1 MELRTLTYFLAVAD
15 RESFSAAAN
24 EVLFVTQPTLSRQ
37 MKELE
42 EELGAKLFER
52 GSRKTTLT
60 EAGMRFRERA
70 REIVELARQTEKEFA
85 ESSKEE
91 IVGDVYFGGGET
103 RAFGFVAAA
112 CRRLR
117 EKHPK
122 IRLHITSG
130 NAQDVTEKLDRGLL
144 DFGLLVEPVD
154 KSKYEYVELPARDTW
169 GLLVR
174 KDHPLA
180 KKGFVTVEDL
190 EKIPLLVSRQAMMM
204 REFSGRLGRDVHS
217 LNVVATY
224 NLIYNAAIFAA
235 QGLGAAFTLEGLVN
249 TDGRSKLAFVS
260 FTPIMTSGLVVVW
273 KRNPVFSKPAA
284 RFLECLESVIRA
296 T

>member
-91 IVGDVYFGGGET
+91 IVGDVYVGGGEVIEARGHDYGVVRT
-103 RAFGFVAAA
+103 KLKARPWTHWGKCPWIVYTDDAVYYQRYTGRSISIVDALEAIGQPSAFADRKRIAAA
-112 CRRLR
+112 N
-117 EKHPK
+117 
-122 IRLHITSG
+122 G
-130 NAQDVTEKLDRGLL
+130 VADYRG
-144 DFGLLVEPVD
+144 
-154 KSKYEYVELPARDTW
+154 T
-169 GLLVR
+169 
-174 KDHPLA
+174 
-180 KKGFVTVEDL
+180 
-190 EKIPLLVSRQAMMM
+190 
-204 REFSGRLGRDVHS
+204 
-217 LNVVATY
+217 
-224 NLIYNAAIFAA
+224 AA
-235 QGLGAAFTLEGLVN
+235 QNLQLLTALKAGTL
-249 TDGRSKLAFVS
+249 R
-260 FTPIMTSGLVVVW
+260 
-273 KRNPVFSKPAA
+273 KP
-284 RFLECLESVIRA
+284 
-296 T
+296 